1 MKTPSTKDLPFHA
14 RTSYRLISAAFGLCL
29 VGAGL
34 YVLLGSA
41 ATELLRVTA
50 GLVLVLVGGNMV
62 VAACRARTSW
72 LSKIGPLP

>member
-34 YVLLGSA
+34 YVLLDSA
-41 ATELLRVTA
+41 ATELLRITA
-50 GLVLVLVGGNMV
+50 GLVLVLAGGNMV
-62 VAACRARTSW
+62 LAACRARASW